1 MSYTFR
7 HHLNRNAGFE
17 KQPREE
23 MMKAWQAI
31 LIVGVLISAVIWFRD
46 QAQLIESENVA
57 KCVLENMREV
67 GSDSAAA
74 FIFSACT
81 RLRP

>member
-1 MSYTFR
+1 
-7 HHLNRNAGFE
+7 
-17 KQPREE
+17 
-23 MMKAWQAI
+23 MKAWQAI
-31 LIVGVLISAVIWFRD
+31 LIVGVLISAVIWFRELPET
-46 QAQLIESENVA
+46 QAQLIKSENVA
-57 KCVLENMREV
+57 KCALENMREV